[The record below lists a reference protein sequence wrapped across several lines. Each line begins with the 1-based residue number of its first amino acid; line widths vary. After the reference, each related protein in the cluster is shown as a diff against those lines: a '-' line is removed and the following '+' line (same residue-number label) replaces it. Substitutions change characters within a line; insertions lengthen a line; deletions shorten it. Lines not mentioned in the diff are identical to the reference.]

1 MKAFIVSNGEMFD
14 DDYYIELFEREKP
27 QYIICADG
35 GARHLKRLGITPTT
49 IIGDL
54 DSIKSEELNYYKNK
68 NIEIIQYN
76 PDKDKTDTQLAI
88 EYAMKKPLSEIVL
101 LGVFGSRF
109 DHSLANLYLLE
120 FIVSKGFKGSIRNE
134 NNVIY
139 LIDKEIQI
147 KGARGDIISLL
158 PLTDRVEGICT
169 SGLHY
174 SLKDAT
180 IEREIPYG
188 VSNIFIDSTIKIS
201 IKSGLLLVI
210 LAQD

>member
-1 MKAFIVSNGEMFD
+1 MKAFVVSNGEMFD
-14 DDYYIELFEREKP
+14 DDYYIKLFEKEKP

-54 DSIKSEELNYYKNK
+54 DSIKSEELNYYKDK

-76 PDKDKTDTQLAI
+76 PDKDKSDTQLAI
-88 EYAMKKPLSEIVL
+88 EYAMTKPLSEIVL
-101 LGVFGSRF
+101 LGVLGNRF

-120 FIVSKGFKGSIRNE
+120 SIVSKGFKGSIRNE

-139 LIDKEIQI
+139 LINKEIQI
-147 KGARGDIISLL
+147 KGAKGDIISLL
-158 PLTDRVEGICT
+158 PFTDMVEGICT

-174 SLKDAT
+174 SLKNAT
-180 IEREIPYG
+180 MERKSPYG
-188 VSNIFIDSTIKIS
+188 ISNIFIDSTIKIS